1 MDVNAIRARFPA
13 LERQEAGRPVAY
25 FDGPGGTQTPR
36 TVGDAMLDYLY
47 HHNANTHWA
56 YASSA
61 ETDALLEQA
70 RVTLADFLGCASNE
84 VVFGQN
90 MTTLL
95 FHLTRALGRDL
106 GPGDEIVVTR
116 LDHQANVGP
125 WKALVRDRGVTVREV
140 PFDPASGRLDRDA
153 FADALSERTRWV
165 ALGAASNAIG
175 TVNDV
180 AGLAGM
186 AREAGARV
194 FVDAV
199 HYAPHGRIDVTA
211 LGIDALGCSPYK
223 FYGPHAGVLFVGAE
237 LQEALDVP
245 RLVCAGSEPPEVLET
260 GTLSHES
267 ILGSAA
273 AVDFL
278 ASLGDGT
285 DRRSRLDHAF
295 RTLHQ
300 RGEELVSRLWDGLA
314 GIPGVRLYGPPPGL
328 PRTPTVGFTV
338 EGHTS
343 EAVTAELSSRYGIFS
358 SHGDFYAT
366 TVIED
371 LGVAPDG
378 LVRVGCA
385 CYTTEEEVDRLV
397 TGVASL

>member
-125 WKALVRDRGVTVREV
+125 WKALVRDR
-140 PFDPASGRLDRDA
+140 A
-153 FADALSERTRWV
+153 
-165 ALGAASNAIG
+165 
-175 TVNDV
+175 
-180 AGLAGM
+180 
-186 AREAGARV
+186 
-194 FVDAV
+194 
-199 HYAPHGRIDVTA
+199 
-211 LGIDALGCSPYK
+211 
-223 FYGPHAGVLFVGAE
+223 
-237 LQEALDVP
+237 
-245 RLVCAGSEPPEVLET
+245 
-260 GTLSHES
+260 
-267 ILGSAA
+267 
-273 AVDFL
+273 
-278 ASLGDGT
+278 
-285 DRRSRLDHAF
+285 
-295 RTLHQ
+295 
-300 RGEELVSRLWDGLA
+300 
-314 GIPGVRLYGPPPGL
+314 
-328 PRTPTVGFTV
+328 
-338 EGHTS
+338 
-343 EAVTAELSSRYGIFS
+343 
-358 SHGDFYAT
+358 
-366 TVIED
+366 
-371 LGVAPDG
+371 
-378 LVRVGCA
+378 
-385 CYTTEEEVDRLV
+385 
-397 TGVASL
+397 